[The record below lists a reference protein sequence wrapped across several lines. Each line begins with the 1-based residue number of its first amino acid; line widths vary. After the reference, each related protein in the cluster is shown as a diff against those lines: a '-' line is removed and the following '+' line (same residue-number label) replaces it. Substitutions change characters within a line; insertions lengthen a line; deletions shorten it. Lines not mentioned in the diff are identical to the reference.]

1 MYISQTVQSIIK
13 IVANLTP
20 IKNACIKILF
30 VSNKFDLKIAYRWRS
45 TAGHDLLKS
54 SLLRRLLN
62 YYRTQ

>member
-1 MYISQTVQSIIK
+1 MYNTSQTAQSLIK
-13 IVANLTP
+13 IVAKSH
-20 IKNACIKILF
+20 KNACIKILF